1 MRNLAIA
8 SSVRGL
14 SSISL
19 SRLTRLSRRWTR
31 LCNYAPALFP
41 QCPPSLTACRVDQD
55 LAALSAKG
63 HFLKGSSA
71 TIGFT
76 KVKDSCE
83 KIQNI
88 GARKD
93 ASGMKD
99 EPDDKKSL
107 NLLKDIVETTKE
119 ELDEVETIM
128 KQWFG
133 ED

>member
-1 MRNLAIA
+1 M
-8 SSVRGL
+8 
-14 SSISL
+14 
-19 SRLTRLSRRWTR
+19 
-31 LCNYAPALFP
+31 
-41 QCPPSLTACRVDQD
+41 
-55 LAALSAKG
+55 
-63 HFLKGSSA
+63 
-71 TIGFT
+71 
-76 KVKDSCE
+76 KDSCE

-93 ASGMKD
+93 ATGMKD

-107 NLLKDIVETTKE
+107 TLLEGIVETTKT